1 MSDHRPDDEALHD
14 FVIDDLRGM
23 FGVRD
28 VDDTGFTLDHDGVA
42 TRVHI
47 SVSDLG
53 RYVAT
58 IEESAYAAIGLE
70 PRWRW
75 GVSLTAVHV
84 MEEATMAPAGTEVI
98 LDDSAIRR
106 DPHPG

>member
-1 MSDHRPDDEALHD
+1 MSDRRPDDEALRD
-14 FVIDDLRGM
+14 FVIDDLRSM

-42 TRVHI
+42 TRVRI

-53 RYVAT
+53 RYVTT
-58 IEESAYAAIGLE
+58 IEEPAYAAIGLD
-70 PRWRW
+70 PRWRS

-106 DPHPG
+106 DPG